1 MNNDRKL
8 NNILSFNRA
17 RVIDF
22 YATSVNENKND
33 VDKET

>member
-8 NNILSFNRA
+8 NNILSFYME